1 MLSLCCLTRVLV
13 DTTACSWFGSI
24 MIEAGAE
31 TTSTFL
37 ASFVLLLAAH
47 PAVAKK
53 VQEEMDRVVGNDRLP
68 ELDDYQRLPYLQAVV
83 NEVRF

>member
-1 MLSLCCLTRVLV
+1 
-13 DTTACSWFGSI
+13 

-37 ASFVLLLAAH
+37 TNLVLLLAAH
-47 PAVAKK
+47 PAVANK
-53 VQEEMDRVVGNDRLP
+53 VQEEMDRVVGNDKMP